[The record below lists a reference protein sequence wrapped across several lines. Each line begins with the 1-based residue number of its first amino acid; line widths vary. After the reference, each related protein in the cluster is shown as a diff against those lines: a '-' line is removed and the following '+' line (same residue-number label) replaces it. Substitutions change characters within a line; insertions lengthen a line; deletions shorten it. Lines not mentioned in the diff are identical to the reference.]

1 MLDLINV
8 LDYSSMADMCDDL
21 APVLKIVGTVVKVI
35 WILVPIILIIIGSTD
50 MMKAVTEKDEKQI
63 KDAQSKLLKRA
74 IAAGIVFLLFP
85 IVGVLMTIVGS
96 DDYEAC
102 MDCIKHPY
110 GEECPANSK

>member
-21 APVLKIVGTVVKVI
+21 APILKIVGTVIKVI

-63 KDAQSKLLKRA
+63 KDAQSKLLNCILTIPNCR
-74 IAAGIVFLLFP
+74 GINDNCRF
-85 IVGVLMTIVGS
+85 
-96 DDYEAC
+96 
-102 MDCIKHPY
+102 
-110 GEECPANSK
+110 

>member
-21 APVLKIVGTVVKVI
+21 APILKIVGTVIKVI

-63 KDAQSKLLKRA
+63 KDAFNINGKTNFFE
-74 IAAGIVFLLFP
+74 FLF
-85 IVGVLMTIVGS
+85 
-96 DDYEAC
+96 
-102 MDCIKHPY
+102 
-110 GEECPANSK
+110 